1 LQRILHTYIRLG
13 LSPHARLRAF
23 QSVCTDSRLAL
34 ALQVIDRETKGVPFD
49 SPNISTQ
56 RLQTLPTE
64 CGANSVAVY
73 AFQTTDVR
81 EVFQNACLAIAGSRF
96 DKTEDVMES
105 VRGDVADAPAS
116 QVRYSISDG
125 VYTSDATGEEFS
137 VALRIM
143 SFSHVT
149 DEHALLLWDY
159 VDADDLNPVRQG
171 THIKSDFVGAYVRCC
186 NCPDGWWT

>member
-1 LQRILHTYIRLG
+1 MQRILHTYIHLG

-23 QSVCTDSRLAL
+23 QSVCSGPRLDL

-64 CGANSVAVY
+64 CGTNSVAVY

-81 EVFQNACLAIAGSRF
+81 KVFQNACLAIAGSKF
-96 DKTEDVMES
+96 GKTRGVTENVC
-105 VRGDVADAPAS
+105 GDVVDSPAS
-116 QVRYSISDG
+116 QVQYSISHG
-125 VYTSDATGEEFS
+125 VFTSDATGEEFR
-137 VALRIM
+137 VALRIV
-143 SFSHVT
+143 SFTHVT

-159 VDADDLNPVRQG
+159 VDVDDLNPVRQD
-171 THIKSDFVGAYVRCC
+171 THIKCDFVGAYVQCC
-186 NCPDGWWT
+186 SRPDGS